1 MSALQLPRV
10 VVLEKSK
17 MRKQDS
23 EATKDPVGAN
33 LLTPSTTATL
43 PPRATDAAASPR
55 PSGAVSSPSLF
66 PFPCPAQPAGHAAD
80 SPTKPGA
87 IRISLATEAVPV
99 AVGPYLAEGLASR
112 WQSYRKQ
119 LHHCQEECSEEAVH
133 ELRVATRRLL
143 AQFTLLSWVE
153 PSTPI
158 EKARRILKRHLAAL
172 GDLRDIHVQRLFLEQ
187 KAARFPELVLF
198 HAWLERRE
206 RCLVKSAAGQ
216 VSRFKTRKLEKS
228 ISALIADLT
237 VNAGGA
243 RRQTRLESTVL
254 QAAAEAFA
262 EAVARCRAI
271 NLAEPDTIHRTRVAF
286 KRFRY
291 IMESLAP
298 GLTGL
303 SKRQLR
309 ALACYQ
315 RKMGLIQ
322 DLEVMQTCLTNYLR
336 ENQEHTALLRPF
348 CRHLRQRRSR
358 ALRSFVKTADRLF
371 EFWPPAALAR
381 RRDSASNRHVA

>member
-1 MSALQLPRV
+1 MFRS
-10 VVLEKSK
+10 
-17 MRKQDS
+17 
-23 EATKDPVGAN
+23 
-33 LLTPSTTATL
+33 
-43 PPRATDAAASPR
+43 
-55 PSGAVSSPSLF
+55 
-66 PFPCPAQPAGHAAD
+66 
-80 SPTKPGA
+80 
-87 IRISLATEAVPV
+87 
-99 AVGPYLAEGLASR
+99 
-112 WQSYRKQ
+112 
-119 LHHCQEECSEEAVH
+119 
-133 ELRVATRRLL
+133 
-143 AQFTLLSWVE
+143 
-153 PSTPI
+153 
-158 EKARRILKRHLAAL
+158 
-172 GDLRDIHVQRLFLEQ
+172 
-187 KAARFPELVLF
+187 
-198 HAWLERRE
+198 WLERRE
-206 RCLVKSAAGQ
+206 HCLVKSAAEQ
-216 VSRFKTRKLEKS
+216 VSRCKTRKLEKS
-228 ISALIADLT
+228 LSALIGDLT

-254 QAAAEAFA
+254 QAAADAFA
-262 EAVARCRAI
+262 EAVARRRAI
-271 NLAEPDTIHRTRVAF
+271 NLAVPDTIHRTRVAF

-336 ENQEHTALLRPF
+336 ENREQTALLRPF

-358 ALRSFVKTADRLF
+358 ALRSFVQTADRLF